1 MLTPSLDLLQ
11 HIREMIILFFLKS
24 ISEVICVSHSRIS
37 RSDAEIPRE
46 YEPEV
51 TTGSE
56 KGNHFNLVSE
66 MLDPVI
72 NLTNVLVSEFEKIDN
87 RLDEMLENVDDL
99 MARDLRSRRTR
110 GI

>member
-1 MLTPSLDLLQ
+1 M
-11 HIREMIILFFLKS
+11 
-24 ISEVICVSHSRIS
+24 
-37 RSDAEIPRE
+37 
-46 YEPEV
+46 

-56 KGNHFNLVSE
+56 KGYHFNLVSE

-72 NLTNVLVSEFEKIDN
+72 NLTNVLVNEFEKIDN
-87 RLDEMLENVDDL
+87 RLDKILENVDDL

>member
-1 MLTPSLDLLQ
+1 
-11 HIREMIILFFLKS
+11 MIILFFLKS

-51 TTGSE
+51 TTGSA
-56 KGNHFNLVSE
+56 KGKHFNLVSE

-87 RLDEMLENVDDL
+87 RLDKMLENVDDL
-99 MARDLRSRRTR
+99 MARDLWSRRTR